1 MLMFLKHNQKIRLR
15 YIILI
20 FTIVVF
26 LLSALMLVDT
36 FFLKK
41 YTDES
46 VRLSKLH
53 IRYSDAEQDFL
64 LGSDNLTENAR
75 LFSETGDIDYLN
87 GYFYEAKEYRHRD
100 KAIESLREILADE
113 NKMHLIDEAMNES
126 LHLMQKEYYSMK
138 LTSIAYDI
146 PESMLP
152 DEVINVELEPEDTK
166 LTKTELKYKARDVLF
181 DKDYADEKNQIVG
194 NAKVFL
200 TNMVK
205 SSEEEYL
212 RISEKSGFYAKN
224 QIFIV
229 ILALL
234 LVAVMNYFLYAYI
247 VLPLVY
253 ARTDIQKGKTINMP
267 EFILEMDA
275 LGTAYNTV
283 LSDNMEF
290 IRKLGTQAKT
300 DHLTGVGNRAA
311 YEAYTK
317 YLQNNKKEVI
327 MFVFDVD
334 KMRDVNNTQGHEAG
348 DELLKKVT
356 RCVLDV
362 FADSKMENCFRIGGD
377 EFVAYIC
384 DQPETKAYEYIAEF
398 KERQKDYGISISVG
412 YAYAK
417 NIAEIP
423 HRDLFKISDQKM
435 YDDKYKN
442 R

>member
-1 MLMFLKHNQKIRLR
+1 MFMYLKHNYKIKLR
-15 YIILI
+15 YVIFV

-36 FFLKK
+36 HFLRK
-41 YTDES
+41 YTEES

-87 GYFYEAKEYRHRD
+87 GYFYEAKECRHRD
-100 KAIESLREILADE
+100 KAIENLKEILTDE
-113 NKMHLIDEAMNES
+113 NKLYLIDKAMNES
-126 LHLMQKEYYSMK
+126 LQLMRKEYYSMK

-146 PESMLP
+146 PASMLP
-152 DEVINVELEPEDTK
+152 DEIINVELEPGDTE
-166 LTKTELKYKARDVLF
+166 LTKAELKYKAREILF
-181 DKDYADEKNQIVG
+181 DKDYAYEKNRIVDS
-194 NAKVFL
+194 AKVFL
-200 TNMVK
+200 TDMAEG
-205 SSEEEYL
+205 SEEEYL
-212 RISEKSGFYAKN
+212 AISEKSGFYAKN
-224 QIFIV
+224 QIFVV
-229 ILALL
+229 IFALL
-234 LVAVMNYFLYAYI
+234 LVAVMNYFLYAYM
-247 VLPLVY
+247 VLPLVH
-253 ARTDIQKGKTINMP
+253 ARADIQKGKTINMP
-267 EFILEMDA
+267 KFILEMDA
-275 LGTAYNTV
+275 LGTAYNMV

-290 IRKLGTQAKT
+290 ISKLGIQAKT

-327 MFVFDVD
+327 MLIFDVN

-356 RCVLDV
+356 RCISDI

-377 EFVAYIC
+377 EFVAYIT
-384 DQPETKAYEYIAEF
+384 DQPENKAYEYIHEF
-398 KERQKDYGISISVG
+398 NERQKDYGISISVG

-417 NIAEIP
+417 DISQIS
-423 HRDLFKISDQKM
+423 HKDLFKIADQKM
-435 YDDKYKN
+435 YEDKRKS